1 MVPTWQE
8 LFGVHGAFFMYAC
21 ICSLVALICFFFMP
35 ETSGMSLEAIE
46 EMYKPKNQIV
56 DVINA
61 ASVGIRTADPVDKSK
76 KEKKVKS

>member
-1 MVPTWQE
+1 
-8 LFGVHGAFFMYAC
+8 
-21 ICSLVALICFFFMP
+21 MP

-61 ASVGIRTADPVDKSK
+61 ASVGIRTADPLDKSK
-76 KEKKVKS
+76 KEKKVKSW